1 MATLLQKYKA
11 YTNGKEV
18 INNVY
23 NYVNNTYG
31 YKKFKSINMVEFWDL
46 PEEEE
51 A

>member
-11 YTNGKEV
+11 YNNGKEI

-31 YKKFKSINMVEFWDL
+31 YKQFKSINKELVGGSI
-46 PEEEE
+46 
-51 A
+51 